1 MLGEGTVVELTGLT
15 GQAGL
20 DRLARELGRPLQ
32 GSELTAGVELCQ
44 AAGGRP
50 LLLLRAA
57 GLARLDPSGRTVLPR
72 PGAITDLVPL
82 LLDQLDESAIGVLH
96 LLATLDG
103 TELAAAHIGPLTGAP
118 DPVALCDRLADLG
131 LVESAEH
138 GYRCAPD
145 AVPALRRRRP
155 SPFPAEA
162 PCGYFLGWATQSTTA
177 TGPLPA

>member
-82 LLDQLDESAIGVLH
+82 LLDPLDESAVGVLH
-96 LLATLDG
+96 PLGNPDG
-103 TELAAAHIGPLTGAP
+103 PQLAAAHTGPLTRGP
-118 DPVALCDRLADLG
+118 
-131 LVESAEH
+131 EH
-138 GYRCAPD
+138 
-145 AVPALRRRRP
+145 
-155 SPFPAEA
+155 
-162 PCGYFLGWATQSTTA
+162 
-177 TGPLPA
+177 